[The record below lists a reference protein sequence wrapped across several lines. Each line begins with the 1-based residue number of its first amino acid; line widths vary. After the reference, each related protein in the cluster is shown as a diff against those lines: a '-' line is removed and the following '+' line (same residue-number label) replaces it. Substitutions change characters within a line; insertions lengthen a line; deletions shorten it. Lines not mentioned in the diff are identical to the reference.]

1 VVNKKERPLIT
12 PAPPLP
18 FPSLQK
24 KKKKIIKQQTT
35 VAENL
40 ENTWGEEEWQGEAY
54 CKFMKS

>member
-24 KKKKIIKQQTT
+24 KKKIKQQTT